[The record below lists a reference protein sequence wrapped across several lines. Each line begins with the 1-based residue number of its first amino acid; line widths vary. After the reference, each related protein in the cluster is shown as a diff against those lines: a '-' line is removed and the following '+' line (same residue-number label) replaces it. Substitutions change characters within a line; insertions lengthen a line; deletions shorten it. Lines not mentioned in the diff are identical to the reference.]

1 MTRSDSYPRSLV
13 LLHWL
18 VFVAA
23 ALAVAAIELKGFFPK
38 GSADRAQMTLWH
50 ESFGLAV
57 LLLMTIRLV
66 VRASVHAAAAP
77 RSSLDGDFCS
87 RYALVAV
94 PVDAGYA
101 GAGRIGPGLVW

>member
-13 LLHWL
+13 LLHWM

-23 ALAVAAIELKGFFPK
+23 ALTVAAIELKGFFPK

-57 LLLMTIRLV
+57 LLLAQQAPGMLVRQRVRLPG
-66 VRASVHAAAAP
+66 HGG
-77 RSSLDGDFCS
+77 RSRG
-87 RYALVAV
+87 
-94 PVDAGYA
+94 G
-101 GAGRIGPGLVW
+101 

>member
-18 VFVAA
+18 VFAAA
-23 ALAVAAIELKGFFPK
+23 ALAVAVIEIKGFFPK

-57 LLLMTIRLV
+57 LLLRVANTTAQETRMKQLCFMPSWQDNPL
-66 VRASVHAAAAP
+66 AKNC
-77 RSSLDGDFCS
+77 GCS
-87 RYALVAV
+87 CS
-94 PVDAGYA
+94 P
-101 GAGRIGPGLVW
+101 